1 MYAFAPIRNPIATWN
16 RSRHAVAELE
26 RCASL
31 ISPNSTRR
39 RSAGLFS
46 TAVDEAAR
54 GPAVQFTVTLLPWIR
69 QQLAA
74 VIPNNERARRAR
86 SFPSAARRVVRS
98 PRVSTTKVHANS
110 LLSLKLVVG
119 YHSCKLLADPGQKR
133 HCELRAVHVRSP
145 VLAARPHPSVA
156 NGIGLRLQRPI
167 RKRVLRQQEFR
178 QPRTDVQLHAE
189 CLRKRRTAPCR

>member
-110 LLSLKLVVG
+110 LLSQTSCWISQLQVVG
-119 YHSCKLLADPGQKR
+119 DPGQKR